1 MKLKSKL
8 MILVLTLALL
18 CGAVALIASAE
29 TTGTVVSTPEEL
41 TAAWTTIAKNG
52 GTITLKNDIEYS
64 NTLEMPESGNT
75 MTLDLGGHKLTY
87 TGTADIFMDVKAW
100 SNRTYTLTVKNGTI
114 SVGAKVK
121 AIRVFNEGSTKT
133 KNANFEN
140 LTVTNTATDTA
151 FPENLVHLQNTT
163 VNMTNVYI
171 SGKAKDLLLIAA
183 GSYNDGRVG
192 KSTVTAVNTT
202 VRNAVIPE
210 GDGTIGRAA
219 IFVKEN
225 NTVTM
230 TNCLVESVYVGLRF
244 EKSTDAT
251 KNTFLFK
258 DSTLN
263 VTLKRDI
270 VGEDLSAVESPV
282 EDKNNPGKYK
292 KYNAGYVNKI
302 LIANPTTI
310 TLDGARVTGTSN
322 GRLVA
327 NEGSISNIKS
337 MKACVV
343 YRNSFLYGGNWGRNC
358 YVTLEGTN
366 LFFSGAT
373 PGYNASAYVRAT
385 AGSRSYFTSAFDIN
399 AARNPNSPYDAN
411 NKEYPK
417 GYAFLHDDTD
427 YPTPSAVTL
436 DKAFSIASDCGDRG
450 PVTGEFPFAL
460 LAPDQT
466 ITGAAALAE
475 FESRDGIGA
484 KTYDASGN
492 LCGLSF
498 GDSLNRIIPEGG
510 TLQLVRDVT
519 VPALNAKLIEFKTTS
534 YFDLNGHWLSLGG
547 APAFA
552 KSEAFSVA
560 KDTYVYTSQPGGGI
574 RLLSI
579 SENAAQSFQNVTDNS
594 TGAHSLFT
602 VSGGA
607 HLHLGYKG
615 ENEYRDNGFTIISSV
630 MVQSYNGGKVTIK
643 GGNYYRLFTD
653 NHAFFDIRTV
663 GGNNANL
670 LTAEDAYFY
679 GSTPMIGGHLKTGT
693 CDGVTASFESCKI
706 DAPVIAA
713 AGECKFANSTV
724 TLTNCDILKNQV
736 AVDGVTFAVGE
747 GCRYSDK
754 ISFPQAA
761 TDVKYG
767 VMINNTV
774 TTYHGA
780 RRITAA
786 QATAGESSFTG
797 EATRTLNR
805 KVTANYATLTF
816 VEGTDIDKQLWAKG
830 ETPPQIEDTDIDGN
844 YYVTYGTIGKVTEDA
859 TYTAKV
865 ISKESR
871 IKGNLTLYAN
881 ITFNLYLKDDGVIK
895 GIRYNE
901 TEKLFTESDL
911 VQVDGEDY
919 FLFRINDIAPKDLS
933 KAFRLDVIVNG
944 SMAHYTVMTSLVK
957 YADSVLQNASES
969 AEGKTLV
976 KALLDYV
983 RETSVAL
990 GKVSTE
996 SMGIKAIDACLAKY
1010 GYARTKWTKPETVIT
1025 PAAGDVKS
1033 AALELLS
1040 TPGFVFFLNDTYA
1053 GKDSVTA
1060 TVNGVA
1066 KDYTITHAEGKHFFT
1081 VDNIHISNYRKDLT
1095 VKLGEQSFTYNFDVY
1110 MAGFTTVPAYAH
1122 ALYAYSLAAEAYLA
1136 TQNNH

>member
-1 MKLKSKL
+1 MKTKSK
-8 MILVLTLALL
+8 ILVLILTLALL
-18 CGAVALIASAE
+18 CGAIALIASAE

-52 GTITLKNDIEYS
+52 GTITLKNDIEYP
-64 NTLEMPESGNT
+64 NTLEMPENGRT

-100 SNRTYTLTVKNGTI
+100 SRSEYTVTVKNGTI

-121 AIRVFNEGSTKT
+121 AIRVFNEGGTKT

-171 SGKAKDLLLIAA
+171 SGKAKDLLFIAA
-183 GSYNDGRVG
+183 GSYNDGRIG
-192 KSTVTAVNTT
+192 KCTVTAVNTT

-230 TNCLVESVYVGLRF
+230 TNCLVESVYTGIRF
-244 EKSTDAT
+244 ENSNDAA

-282 EDKNNPGKYK
+282 EDPKNPGKYK

-310 TLDGARVTGTSN
+310 TLDGARVIGTSS

-337 MKACVV
+337 MKAHVV

-366 LFFSGAT
+366 LFFGGAT
-373 PGYNASAYVRAT
+373 PGYKASAYVRAT
-385 AGSRSYFTSAFDIN
+385 AGSRSYFTSTFDIN
-399 AARNPNSPYDAN
+399 AAADSNGTYSQ
-411 NKEYPK
+411 
-417 GYAFLHDDTD
+417 GYGFLHDNTD
-427 YPTPSAVTL
+427 YPTPSAVAL

-450 PVTGEFPFAL
+450 PVTGEFQFAL
-460 LAPDQT
+460 LAPDAT

-510 TLQLVRDVT
+510 TLRLVRDVT

-574 RLLSI
+574 RLLAI
-579 SENAAQSFQNVTDNS
+579 SENADKSFQKVTDKS
-594 TGAHSLFT
+594 MGAHSLFT

-615 ENEYRDNGFTIISSV
+615 ENEYSNNGFSVISSV
-630 MVQSYNGGKVTIK
+630 MAQSYNGGKVTIK
-643 GGNYYRLFTD
+643 GGNYYRSFWD
-653 NHAFFDIRTV
+653 NHAFFDIRTLS
-663 GGNNANL
+663 GNNANL

-679 GSTPMIGGHLKTGT
+679 GSTYIIGGHLTTAGAI
-693 CDGVTASFESCKI
+693 CDGVTASFENCKI

-713 AGECKFANSTV
+713 AGENKFANSTV
-724 TLTNCDILKNQV
+724 TLTNCDILRNQAAV
-736 AVDGVTFAVGE
+736 AGVNLAFGE
-747 GCRYSDK
+747 GCRYPSTVS
-754 ISFPQAA
+754 IPQVA
-761 TDVKYG
+761 TGVKGG
-767 VMINNTV
+767 VMINDTAL
-774 TTYHGA
+774 TYRGA
-780 RRITAA
+780 RRITLA
-786 QATAGESSFTG
+786 QATEGLSSFTE
-797 EATRTLNR
+797 EATITLNR

-816 VEGTDIDKQLWAKG
+816 VSGTESETELWEKG
-830 ETPPQIEDTDIDGN
+830 ETPPQIEDTLIGDN
-844 YYVTYGTIGKVTEDA
+844 YIVTYGTIETVTEDA
-859 TYTAKV
+859 TYTARV

-881 ITFNLYLKDDGVIK
+881 ITFNLYFQEDGFIK
-895 GIRYNE
+895 GVRYNE
-901 TEKLFTESDL
+901 KETLFTDADR
-911 VQVDGEDY
+911 VQVDGVDY
-919 FLFRINDIAPKDLS
+919 FLFRINDIAPKELS
-933 KAFRLDVIVNG
+933 KAFRLDVIVEG
-944 SMAHYTVMTSLVK
+944 STATYTVMTSLVK
-957 YADSVLQNASES
+957 YADSVLKNASES

-990 GKVSTE
+990 GDVSTE

-1010 GYARTKWTKPETVIT
+1010 GYTRTEWKKPESVIT
-1025 PAAGDVKS
+1025 PATGDVKG
-1033 AALELLS
+1033 AALELLNM
-1040 TPGFVFFLNDTYA
+1040 PGFVFFLNDTYA
-1053 GKDSVTA
+1053 DKNSVTV
-1060 TVNGVA
+1060 TVNGVT
-1066 KDYTITHAEGKHFFT
+1066 KDYTITHKEGKHFFT

-1122 ALYAYSLAAEAYLA
+1122 ALYAYSVAAEAYLA
-1136 TQNNH
+1136 TQTATN